1 MIQAFPDNNVI
12 VFHTDVDIFLT
23 TVLLL
28 HTQNFSIFSLLSE
41 VLLNYTNFNI
51 FILVTHNTVLD
62 FCLLHAVQYN
72 NTQI

>member
-1 MIQAFPDNNVI
+1 MLTF
-12 VFHTDVDIFLT
+12 FLQ
-23 TVLLL
+23 LLFSSI
-28 HTQNFSIFSLLSE
+28 TQNFNIFSLLSE
-41 VLLNYTNFNI
+41 VLFNYTNFNI